1 MNRFLTSKSIFFHKQ
16 TYLLIVLFFL
26 IRLFSFLLDGQ
37 LIIQG
42 ILVFILLMLLGILY
56 FKNPDWAWML
66 VLGEIFLG
74 GSGHYLEFIGLSIR
88 TLFIFFFLF
97 LWLSQHLGQKL
108 LINRLKIHKYL
119 NWFIAFLFLTLLFSF
134 GNGLYHGHLTARIIQ
149 DFMPFTF
156 LLLIFPSYHLFKDE
170 KIQEYL
176 VRLIIVFIIGTA
188 IFSLVTFAFFSLG
201 LSQIHESFYYWYR
214 LIDVGKITNM
224 GQGFFRIVEPSH
236 LIIVPLILLITSLMM
251 RNEKH
256 NKMWRFLLICLVLIL
271 VLNLSRGYF
280 LALGVGLLV
289 LKYKHNW
296 LKWIKESLFV
306 LLMIFIVFSSVNLVA
321 SGGKTL
327 GWEMFG
333 LRLKSFVE
341 PEIEISTNTRMMI
354 LPKIID
360 MIKEHPISGIGLGAV
375 VTFTN
380 TANFNTITTSHFDWG
395 YLEMWTEMG
404 MFGSLTL
411 FFLYCFAGYA
421 IIRKIKTI
429 PDWHDFDVGL
439 LAGVISFL
447 VMNITI
453 AALFH
458 VFGILFLVFTL
469 TIATKHTG
477 IFDRTTALLYQVF
490 NRVK

>member
-1 MNRFLTSKSIFFHKQ
+1 MNRFLTSKSIFFQKQ
-16 TYLLIVLFFL
+16 TILLLVLFFL
-26 IRLFSFLLDGQ
+26 IRITSFLLYEH

-42 ILVFILLMLLGILY
+42 ILVFILLMFLGILY

-74 GSGHYLEFIGLSIR
+74 GSGHYLEFVGLSIR

-97 LWLSQHLGQKL
+97 LWISQHLGQKL
-108 LINRLKIHKYL
+108 LIRRLKIHKYL
-119 NWFIAFLFLTLLFSF
+119 NWIISILFLTLFFSF
-134 GNGLYHGHLTARIIQ
+134 INGIYHEHSVTRVIQ
-149 DFMPFTF
+149 DFMPFSF
-156 LLLIFPSYHLFKDE
+156 LLLIFPSYHLFKDN

-176 VRLIIVFIIGTA
+176 VRLLLVFIIGTA
-188 IFSLVTFAFFSLG
+188 IFSIFTFIIFSLR
-201 LSQIHESFYYWYR
+201 LTEIHESFYYWYR

-224 GQGFFRIVEPSH
+224 GQDFFRIVEPAH
-236 LIIVPLILLITSLMM
+236 LIITPLILIITSLLM

-256 NKMWRFLLICLVLIL
+256 NKMWRFLLLCLVIIL

-296 LKWIKESLFV
+296 LKWLKESLFV
-306 LLMIFIVFSSVNLVA
+306 LLMIFLVFSSISLVA

-333 LRLKSFVE
+333 LRLKSFVQ

-354 LPKIID
+354 LPKILDI
-360 MIKEHPISGIGLGAV
+360 IKENPISGVGLGAV

-380 TANFNTITTSHFDWG
+380 TQTYETITTSHFDWG

-404 MFGSLTL
+404 LFGSLIL
-411 FFLYCFAGYA
+411 IFIYCFTGY
-421 IIRKIKTI
+421 ILIKKIKTI

-439 LAGVISFL
+439 LAGIIALL

-453 AALFH
+453 GALFH
-458 VFGILFLVFTL
+458 VFGILFLIFTL
-469 TIATKHTG
+469 TIATKYTN

-490 NRVK
+490 NQVK